1 MIYSVYVR
9 IGWSNCVRERVRAVG
24 YIDKTIKPKSQR
36 RLEFGKK
43 PNDDMYFDASTQT
56 WV

>member
-9 IGWSNCVRERVRAVG
+9 IGWSNCVREWVRAVG